1 MEIRGKKALLLKK
14 EGLEI
19 GGDGGMD
26 PEEMKEGT
34 FARREAIML
43 DCTSQK

>member
-1 MEIRGKKALLLKK
+1 MVLKK

-43 DCTSQK
+43 DCASQK